1 MRQYLCWPLMHLSRG
16 IHKLITLT
24 TMVTVCMG
32 NDANRKK
39 STKNVKLTSLL
50 ACPFF
55 ISFCDVM
62 VSQREQFSSL
72 WVSTS
77 ASHPKIRGSIS
88 CQGIFSIHI
97 LKKGQFSTPCQA
109 FQLRDVKMG
118 LYESKFKGWSHF
130 NCKVWLCIPL
140 NSSWKIYYLLSRYV
154 LFINV
159 IFFILGKKID
169 YLYFYRDSQLMK
181 KWFTSRPGK

>member
-1 MRQYLCWPLMHLSRG
+1 MLASYALEG

-62 VSQREQFSSL
+62 VSQRELNSLVLSGLAHLLHNQKSGVQFHVKAFFFYTYFEKRPIFHALSSL
-72 WVSTS
+72 
-77 ASHPKIRGSIS
+77 
-88 CQGIFSIHI
+88 
-97 LKKGQFSTPCQA
+97 L
-109 FQLRDVKMG
+109 VKRRKEG
-118 LYESKFKGWSHF
+118 TL
-130 NCKVWLCIPL
+130 
-140 NSSWKIYYLLSRYV
+140 
-154 LFINV
+154 
-159 IFFILGKKID
+159 
-169 YLYFYRDSQLMK
+169 
-181 KWFTSRPGK
+181 